1 MEASRDERHETITLL
16 AETRTP
22 RARMISAT
30 FLRECTPL
38 VELPPARRQRKKNEG
53 KARARAMDRLD
64 PVKHEQNLEAER
76 ARTQNA
82 ALRSARGELFP
93 RSSQKR
99 SRRDGASAAPV
110 ELPSPAWKRQARERM
125 SAEQQVAQQRKD
137 ERAARGKQAREQRT
151 ILSSGARCGSCTT
164 CAQLKR
170 FGGTRHQ
177 NGPCHTA
184 LSRLE
189 GERGTVLLQ
198 VTSEPCAGELAWED
212 LNVRSARES

>member
-1 MEASRDERHETITLL
+1 M
-16 AETRTP
+16 
-22 RARMISAT
+22 
-30 FLRECTPL
+30 
-38 VELPPARRQRKKNEG
+38 
-53 KARARAMDRLD
+53 ARARAMDRLD
-64 PVKHEQNLEAER
+64 PVKHDQNLEAER
-76 ARTQNA
+76 ARTHNA

-110 ELPSPAWKRQARERM
+110 ELPSPAWKRQARERV
-125 SAEQQVAQQRKD
+125 SAEQQAAQQRKD
-137 ERAARGKQAREQRT
+137 ERAARGKQARERRT
-151 ILSSGARCGSCTT
+151 ILSSGARCGSCAT
-164 CAQLKR
+164 CALLIR
-170 FGGTRHQ
+170 FGGTRLKP

-212 LNVRSARES
+212 LNVRSAREC